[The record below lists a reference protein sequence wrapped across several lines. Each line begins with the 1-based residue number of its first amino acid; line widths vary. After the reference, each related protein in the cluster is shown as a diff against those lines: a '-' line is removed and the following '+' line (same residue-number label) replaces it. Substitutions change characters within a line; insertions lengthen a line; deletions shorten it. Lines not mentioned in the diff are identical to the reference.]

1 MDKKGMYT
9 QSEYAKLKKV
19 TPQYIYKLMK
29 NNKLKTVAD
38 MSVNKFYILDC
49 QENDNIFKN
58 NI

>member
-1 MDKKGMYT
+1 MYT